1 MVRKVTSK
9 GDVTMAFETTV
20 KVVGDSVTYR
30 FNPQLKKYALGDTG
44 FVTNNAGAYV
54 MQRS

>member
-1 MVRKVTSK
+1 
-9 GDVTMAFETTV
+9 MAFETTV

-44 FVTNNAGAYV
+44 FVTNAGAYV
-54 MQRS
+54 MQRSLNQLKGLAKAIA